1 MDNLLKNIFKGVSII
16 LIAIAAIYQI
26 VVFYQGDALS
36 DSVLDG
42 YFWVAYIA
50 FGMSAVFAIL
60 FPIIQTVANPK
71 DAVKSLIGLA
81 IVVALWFVAYYGFA
95 DNTFTPDQLEKM
107 EVTAETS
114 RIVGAGLIYTYFIFV
129 LAVLAIVYASISSIF
144 K

>member
-50 FGMSAVFAIL
+50 FGMSALFAIL
-60 FPIIQTVANPK
+60 FPIIQMVSNPK
-71 DAVKSLIGLA
+71 EAVRSLIGVAFL
-81 IVVALWFVAYYGFA
+81 VVLWFVAYAIAG
-95 DNTFTPDQLEKM
+95 NSFTPMQLEKM
-107 EVTAETS
+107 ETTVETS
-114 RIVGAGLIYTYFIFV
+114 RMVGAGLIYTYFIFGM
-129 LAVLAIVYASISSIF
+129 AVLATIYAGISSIF

>member
-50 FGMSAVFAIL
+50 FGLSALFAII
-60 FPIIQTVANPK
+60 FPIIQILANPK
-71 DAVKSLIGLA
+71 EALKSLIGFVV
-81 IVVALWFVAYYGFA
+81 IVGLWFAAYALA
-95 DNTFTPDQLEKM
+95 DNSFTPMQLEKM
-107 EVTAETS
+107 KITVETS
-114 RIVGAGLIYTYFIFV
+114 RMVGAGLIYTYIIFA
-129 LAVLAIVYASISSIF
+129 LAVLAIIYASISNFF

>member
-50 FGMSAVFAIL
+50 FGMSALFAIL
-60 FPIIQTVANPK
+60 FPIIQTISNPK
-71 DAVKSLIGLA
+71 DAVRSLIGLVV
-81 IVVALWFVAYYGFA
+81 IVALWFVAYALA
-95 DNTFTPDQLEKM
+95 DNAFTPAQLEKM
-107 EVTAETS
+107 ETTVETS
-114 RIVGAGLIYTYFIFV
+114 RMVGAGLIYTYFIFV
-129 LAVLAIVYASISSIF
+129 LAVLAIIYASISNLF